1 MAVDWFAE
9 RGELRGQCL
18 GLAHAIPGVTY
29 TVIDSGTHMMPL
41 EARNCANGG
50 PKSLLTSTT
59 SRLYVTSRPKTVD
72 TLVQKLQR
80 TTMTLDQVEDV
91 AGVRIDAGI
100 TLAQQT
106 NLAPRDR
113 STQGRMRSMIFVR
126 LPHSGYTAVHIWP
139 RAPAGRIEVQF
150 AWGTESDAAS
160 GMTNLANLP
169 KFGSSS

>member
-18 GLAHAIPGVTY
+18 GLAHAIPGATY

-41 EARNCANGG
+41 EARNCSNAG
-50 PKSLLTSTT
+50 PT

-72 TLVQKLQR
+72 TLVQKLQK

-91 AGVRIDAGI
+91 AGVRIDADI

-113 STQGRMRSMIFVR
+113 STLRRRVGCD
-126 LPHSGYTAVHIWP
+126 P
-139 RAPAGRIEVQF
+139 
-150 AWGTESDAAS
+150 
-160 GMTNLANLP
+160 
-169 KFGSSS
+169 

>member
-1 MAVDWFAE
+1 MAVDWLAE

-18 GLAHAIPGVTY
+18 GLAHAIPGATY

-41 EARNCANGG
+41 EARNCSNAG

-91 AGVRIDAGI
+91 AGVRIDADI

-106 NLAPRDR
+106 NPAPRDR
-113 STQGRMRSMIFVR
+113 STLRRRVGCD
-126 LPHSGYTAVHIWP
+126 P
-139 RAPAGRIEVQF
+139 
-150 AWGTESDAAS
+150 
-160 GMTNLANLP
+160 
-169 KFGSSS
+169 